1 MSYNYMESLSGDAL
15 TRYKNKLEVVKL
27 SGCPYKLPADV
38 WLNDMKQW
46 PEVTFH
52 DHYLYLTSLKVCQ
65 LMRMLMP
72 VKSLGTYPRPRGFS
86 MKLCTVPSLGLGT
99 QILGLGHTTC
109 VLDSLVKFFSL
120 SEK

>member
-1 MSYNYMESLSGDAL
+1 MSYNYMESLSGDTV
-15 TRYKNKLEVVKL
+15 TRYKNKLEVVGF
-27 SGCPYKLPADV
+27 SECPYKLPADV

-52 DHYLYLTSLKVCQ
+52 DLYFYLTSFPGVQ
-65 LMRMLMP
+65 THAN
-72 VKSLGTYPRPRGFS
+72 VDASDVLGTYPRPRGFS

-109 VLDSLVKFFSL
+109 VLD
-120 SEK
+120 